1 MKKENIKGITL
12 ISLIITIIV
21 LLILASVATY
31 SGVNVIK
38 QTYFTRFE
46 AELKVMQT
54 EVNDLY
60 EKYNNEGS
68 ITINGTTYK
77 GNEIANIGKDINTVK
92 KQADIVFTNDASG
105 ITDSTGYRYFDEDT
119 IKALKIDKV
128 DGEFFVNIAKRSV
141 ISYDGIKYE
150 NKMYYT
156 LDQTPNGLYNIEYN
170 NKNTTKPTF
179 DANYEKIEDNKYK
192 VTISNVKYD
201 KGYVDK
207 WQLKYKYDDDSTI
220 NDFLTTEDSSFVV
233 DKKGTY
239 EIYLQNGDIKSEI
252 KKIYVGLKVGDTV
265 TYTPSGTY
273 NWQAEYFSEDKTIGT
288 DDVVLDSSKDD
299 FKITTWKVL
308 DIDKTTKKVMLV
320 PISPTKGQVVLE
332 GFQGYNNCV
341 YLLNEACSKLYGDSS
356 KGIEARSI
364 NIEDIESKMTDE
376 ALKEVHTYTD
386 NYQYIPYNT
395 QIPEPVEHY
404 LKYPS
409 IYAQEKLS
417 VINGK
422 KNENG
427 LGLSEQPNLIK
438 RTGISA
444 IGDRVES
451 GYARAYDGIQPYN
464 TSWEKDNN
472 FMKTA
477 FKDNEDYKINYY
489 DLLIPQG
496 DQKIYRIAS
505 RCVLIKW
512 DYEDIWY
519 CVREMYNGEMHVHPL
534 HDTGGV
540 FSSAER
546 AIFPI
551 VTLNADLIVSN
562 GENYIVK

>member
-1 MKKENIKGITL
+1 MKKDNIKGITL
-12 ISLIITIIV
+12 ISLIITIII

-60 EKYNNEGS
+60 EKYNSEGS
-68 ITINGTTYK
+68 ITVNGTTYK

-92 KQADIVFTNDASG
+92 KQAIQVFTNNASG
-105 ITDSTGYRYFDEDT
+105 ITDMTGYRYFDEDT

-128 DGEFFVNIAKRSV
+128 DGEFFVNVAKRSV
-141 ISYDGIKYE
+141 ISYDGMKYE

-156 LDQTPNGLYNIEYN
+156 LDQTPNGLYNIEYE
-170 NKNTTKPTF
+170 NKNTAKPTF
-179 DANYEKIEDNKYK
+179 DINQEKIEDNKYK
-192 VTISNVKYD
+192 VTISNIKYD
-201 KGYVDK
+201 NGYVDK
-207 WQLKYKYDDDSTI
+207 WQLKYKDDDSTI
-220 NDFLTTEDSSFVV
+220 NDFSTTEDTSFIV

-239 EIYLQNGDIKSEI
+239 EIYLQNGEIKSDI

-273 NWQAEYFSEDKTIGT
+273 NWQAEYCSDREEIGK
-288 DDVVLDSSKDD
+288 DDVLLDSSKDD
-299 FKITTWKVL
+299 FKLTTWKVL
-308 DIDKTTKKVMLV
+308 DIDKLTKKVMLV
-320 PISPTKGQVVLE
+320 PISPTKGQVILE

-356 KGIEARSI
+356 KEIEARSI
-364 NIEDIESKMTDE
+364 NIEDIESRMTDE
-376 ALKEVHTYTD
+376 ALKDAHTYTD

-395 QIPEPVEHY
+395 QMSNPSERST
-404 LKYPS
+404 KYPY

-422 KNENG
+422 KNEKG

-438 RTGISA
+438 RTGTTA
-444 IGDRVES
+444 TGDKVYG
-451 GYARAYDGIQPYN
+451 GYATAEESLQPYN
-464 TSWEKDNN
+464 TNWEKYNDS
-472 FMKTA
+472 MKTA
-477 FKDNEDYKINYY
+477 FKDNEDYKVNYY
-489 DLLIPQG
+489 DLLIPQ
-496 DQKIYRIAS
+496 KNETAYMIAS
-505 RCVLIKW
+505 RSIRIDSGYRILYCERFIMRGEVLSH
-512 DYEDIWY
+512 
-519 CVREMYNGEMHVHPL
+519 EM

-540 FSSAER
+540 SSLSER
-546 AIFPI
+546 EMFPI